1 MNLLSFLNLHRGCS
15 KFLRNKNE
23 TQKAVAIAD
32 PREKAGKLKFQVERK
47 YLFAVL
53 RNSRGRFK
61 KATEPLLRFRILLPI

>member
-32 PREKAGKLKFQVERK
+32 PHEKAGRLKFQVEI
-47 YLFAVL
+47 YLFEVL